1 MFALRLKKIN
11 LSTFGEAYNKKKACE
26 RLADNWANQR
36 YFWDANIK
44 QNVRLFQIADG
55 LLKVFAQKP
64 IRMLEFPKRFFQD
77 EKLEYV
83 DALRVKLGDLETYAT
98 QMAMR
103 HNDQRFLQE
112 I

>member
-44 QNVRLFQIADG
+44 QNVRLF
-55 LLKVFAQKP
+55 
-64 IRMLEFPKRFFQD
+64 
-77 EKLEYV
+77 
-83 DALRVKLGDLETYAT
+83 
-98 QMAMR
+98 
-103 HNDQRFLQE
+103 
-112 I
+112 